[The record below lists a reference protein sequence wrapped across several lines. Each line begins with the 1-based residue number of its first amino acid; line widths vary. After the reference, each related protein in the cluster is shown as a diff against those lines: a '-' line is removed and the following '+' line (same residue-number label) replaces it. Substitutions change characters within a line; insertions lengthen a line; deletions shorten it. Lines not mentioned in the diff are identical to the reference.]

1 MYQVLPVHG
10 SPVPRT
16 RSRGLFSEKVSTPL
30 ADRGSHLPCP
40 VGRLGRDSTAR
51 VQRSIA
57 SRLGCPV
64 NPGTRTR
71 GSSAGS
77 DRSLG
82 SGPVGSTG
90 ERLTP

>member
-10 SPVPRT
+10 SPVPHALTQTASVR
-16 RSRGLFSEKVSTPL
+16 RSRPL
-30 ADRGSHLPCP
+30 SLTEVLTCAGPC
-40 VGRLGRDSTAR
+40 GRLGRDSAAR
-51 VQRSIA
+51 VQRPIA